1 MKSKSGRK
9 VNQHNEKETKKTTSK
24 VSILH
29 LFFLD
34 FQTLKSLCPNFST
47 KRHEA

>member
-1 MKSKSGRK
+1 MKSKSGKK

-34 FQTLKSLCPNFST
+34 FQTLKSLWPSFNT